1 MKETEK
7 SDTDIIGYK
16 NFSNCRQKGDG
27 QLRQEL
33 VTKKKRLQMDKQKQL
48 YVIKEN
54 VTINLYIF
62 TYKNYTEST
71 RMQICSAY

>member
-1 MKETEK
+1 
-7 SDTDIIGYK
+7 
-16 NFSNCRQKGDG
+16 
-27 QLRQEL
+27 
-33 VTKKKRLQMDKQKQL
+33 MDKQKQL

-71 RMQICSAY
+71 RM